1 MNTKVVIL
9 NGPPNCGKDTLA
21 DAMWHDYTGAQV
33 ERRAMKDGLIDLTA
47 DLLLVDREWFRVV
60 CADRDWKE
68 EPMDRLGGR
77 SPRQA
82 LIYVSEEVVKPAF
95 GSDYFGRYAA
105 NNLEQGALNI
115 FSDGGFVEEV
125 IPLLNAVGLDNVLL
139 VQLFRNGCSF
149 EGDSRSY
156 LPREMFTHS
165 ATLYNERLPTAKS
178 DLAHIIS
185 KFLGLSNE
193 LSPLWH

>member
-33 ERRAMKDGLIDLTA
+33 ERRAMKDGLVDLTA

-60 CADRDWKE
+60 CADRDRKE
-68 EPMDRLGGR
+68 IPMDRLGGR

-82 LIYVSEEVVKPAF
+82 LIYVSEDVVKPAF

-115 FSDGGFVEEV
+115 FSDGGFVEEAV
-125 IPLLNAVGLDNVLL
+125 PLLNAVGLDNVLL
-139 VQLFRNGCSF
+139 VQLSRNGCSF
-149 EGDSRSY
+149 EGDSRNY
-156 LPREMFTHS
+156 LPRDMFIHS
-165 ATLYNERLPTAKS
+165 ANLHNEHLPTAKHA
-178 DLAHIIS
+178 LAHVIS

>member
-47 DLLLVDREWFRVV
+47 DLLLVHRGWFRAV